1 MILGTVRLPILA
13 GNKRYA
19 HITTLRSDKVLPG
32 LFGIEG
38 LGSEDSVRRAFT
50 HASNEELTLWL
61 DRCMNT
67 VFEPLLS
74 EPWVLG
80 LHATVKTLYGK
91 QVEARIGYN
100 PMNPGRPSQV
110 YHAYCIARLRMLL
123 NVDVQ
128 AGNQVTSERACGAVG
143 LVGLA
148 AAGAVAG
155 DVAR

>member
-1 MILGTVRLPILA
+1 M
-13 GNKRYA
+13 
-19 HITTLRSDKVLPG
+19 
-32 LFGIEG
+32 
-38 LGSEDSVRRAFT
+38 
-50 HASNEELTLWL
+50 L

-80 LHATVKTLYGK
+80 LHATVKTFYGK
-91 QVEARIGYN
+91 QEEARFGYN
-100 PMNPGRPSQV
+100 PMKPARPSQV
-110 YHAYCIARLRMLL
+110 YHAYCIARLGMLL

-128 AGNQVTSERACGAVG
+128 AGNQVTSERACGAAG

-148 AAGAVAG
+148 VARAVAG